1 MKPVE
6 NLNDMWISLR
16 FAMSYHPKN
25 RKMSIK
31 SRPQH
36 TLVYIAD
43 GEYCYRFGKETLIAK
58 SRDLVY
64 IPKGATYTY
73 EIVSETAY
81 IRQVEFEI
89 INPSFP
95 FADTPKIINAAPDI
109 ENSLKEIIEN
119 FGTNNPRKYLK
130 VLGKLYELCS
140 LLPTKEP
147 PFSGT
152 SSKIWPA
159 VEYIEAHCAEKIN
172 VQTLAD
178 LCFMSQAQL
187 RRYFKHQYQM
197 SPITYKNRFRIEKA
211 KSMLLYGVT
220 DMSNIAEKLGFDS
233 VYSFSKIFKMYA
245 GITPSDFA
253 KNKN

>member
-1 MKPVE
+1 MEAVE

-16 FAMSYHPKN
+16 FAMSYRPKN

-36 TLVYIAD
+36 TFVYIAD

-58 SRDLVY
+58 SNDLVY
-64 IPKGATYTY
+64 VPKGATYTY

-81 IRQVEFEI
+81 IRQVDFEI
-89 INPSFP
+89 NNPSFP
-95 FADTPKIINAAPDI
+95 FVDTPKIIDAVTNA

-119 FGTNNPRKYLK
+119 FGTNNPKKLLSA
-130 VLGKLYELCS
+130 LGKLYEFCAF
-140 LLPTKEP
+140 LPTKEP
-147 PFSGT
+147 QFSDI

-159 VEYIEAHCAEKIN
+159 VEYIEAHCAEKID

-197 SPITYKNRFRIEKA
+197 SPITYKNRSRIEKS
-211 KSMLLYGVT
+211 KQMLLYGVADIT
-220 DMSNIAEKLGFDS
+220 NIAERLGFDS